1 MNLVQSFAIAWQAVK
16 DNRLRSML
24 TALGIVIGIA
34 AVIALA
40 TMGASVHTSIA
51 GQFGTP
57 STRTIDV
64 GSAIV
69 REGPTPLGPG
79 HGPGESQG
87 STLPVFTERDVAA
100 IAAIDDVEHVVA
112 RTSVPIA
119 SVTVA
124 GRTLPLSSLT
134 ATTPDAAELAALSAG
149 RAFTSGAAEAVVA
162 ESTVALF
169 PDGLAVGDTLGVR
182 TTDGGTL
189 DVVVVGIAAT
199 GGGFAELLAGT
210 AIYVPIDP
218 FVTSTVAAPSG
229 AGDVRVF
236 PQLAVTA
243 TTTDGVER
251 VTTAVAGYLDGAS
264 DARALLPATY
274 GFTLQTNEQ
283 LLGQVN
289 DLLDLLTGFVTGVAL
304 IALLVGS
311 IGIANIMLV
320 SVTERTREIGIMKA
334 IGGQNRTIL
343 SLFLMEAVIHGSIG
357 ALIGTVVGLA
367 GGWIGSAALDL
378 SPTLPVGWLV
388 AAVVIGV
395 LVGVVAGIFPAQR
408 AARLDP
414 IQALRYE

>member
-1 MNLVQSFAIAWQAVK
+1 VNLAQSFAIAWQAVK

-24 TALGIVIGIA
+24 TALGIVIGIS

-40 TMGASVHTSIA
+40 TMGASVQTSIA
-51 GQFGTP
+51 DQFGTP

-69 REGPTPLGPG
+69 NEGKTRLGPG
-79 HGPGESQG
+79 NGPGETPG

-100 IAAIDDVEHVVA
+100 IAAIDGVEHVVA

-119 SVTVA
+119 SITVA

-134 ATTPDAAELAALSAG
+134 ATTPDAGELAELSEG
-149 RAFTSGAAEAVVA
+149 RAFTSGAAEAVVS

-182 TTDGGTL
+182 TTDGADL
-189 DVVVVGIAAT
+189 DVVVVGIAVA
-199 GGGFAELLAGT
+199 GSGFAELLSGT

-218 FVTSTVAAPSG
+218 FVTSTVADPSG

-243 TTTDGVER
+243 TTTDGVEG
-251 VTTAVAGYLDGAS
+251 VTAAVAGYLDGAS
-264 DARALLPATY
+264 DARALLPTTY
-274 GFTLQTNEQ
+274 AFTLQTNKQ

-289 DLLDLLTGFVTGVAL
+289 DMLDLLTGFVTGVAL

-343 SLFLMEAVIHGSIG
+343 SLFLMEAVIHGTIG

-378 SPTLPVGWLV
+378 SPTLPVDWLV